1 MNTDDIRSQNAA
13 VCMPF
18 VCRDGRLLPRCHD
31 QLTDLPPGLYLALFH
46 GRNDPDTGM
55 DDWGFDGP
63 VIGPLEYVHTTYAS
77 DVTLRFVDG
86 QTAARYFPDTG
97 FITNLAT
104 GVRTCCTDAALAI
117 AHDLIVFD
125 GRYFD
130 DWSVFVAGQRT

>member
-1 MNTDDIRSQNAA
+1 MSADDTRSQNAA

-31 QLTDLPPGLYLALFH
+31 PLTDLPAGMYLTLFH
-46 GRNDPDTGM
+46 GRNNPDADM
-55 DDWGFDGP
+55 DDWRFDGP
-63 VIGPLEYVHTTYAS
+63 VIGPLDYVHTTYAS
-77 DVTLRFVDG
+77 DVKLRFVEG

-104 GVRTCCTDAALAI
+104 GARTRCTDAVLAI

-125 GRYFD
+125 GQYFG
-130 DWSVFVAGQRT
+130 DWTVFVTGLRT